1 MAVTDAEIHNAIMRF
16 YAQVCAENATFDTD
30 FQTPYL
36 KPPGHGLGIFRYDD
50 LNAAWHCQMCNARVG
65 FGHLTTKKHAN
76 QLWYKTLAKAG
87 EFVNGLFGE
96 QRAPQADPN
105 VPRLQLTHEEN
116 RVLEVV
122 QVPLTSVAS
131 ACPAAPMEHTIA
143 ANGPA
148 NPQEQ
153 ALLVWQ
159 QSSGVQPAASPVGH
173 VMDACRSSAP
183 CGAPAARLGT
193 QYDFAASVAPISP
206 ATPAGPGMETPAAAT
221 QAPPATAP
229 PAAAAQAPPQTHG
242 LQAIQVTDSRDCPV
256 GYKQWYDPNTGK
268 CFYENTTTGQTMWS
282 LE

>member
-1 MAVTDAEIHNAIMRF
+1 M
-16 YAQVCAENATFDTD
+16 
-30 FQTPYL
+30 
-36 KPPGHGLGIFRYDD
+36 FRYDD
-50 LNAAWHCQMCNARVG
+50 LNAAWHCQMCKARVG
-65 FGHLTTKKHAN
+65 FGHLTTKKHTN

-116 RVLEVV
+116 RVLEAV
-122 QVPLTSVAS
+122 QVPLASVAS
-131 ACPAAPMEHTIA
+131 ACPAAPMELTIA

-193 QYDFAASVAPISP
+193 QYDFAASVAPTSP
-206 ATPAGPGMETPAAAT
+206 ATPAGPGMGTPATAT
-221 QAPPATAP
+221 HAPPSATPPATAP
-229 PAAAAQAPPQTHG
+229 QAPPQTHV
-242 LQAIQVTDSRDCPV
+242 LHPTWVPDSPDCLRGP
-256 GYKQWYDPNTGK
+256 KQW
-268 CFYENTTTGQTMWS
+268 
-282 LE
+282 